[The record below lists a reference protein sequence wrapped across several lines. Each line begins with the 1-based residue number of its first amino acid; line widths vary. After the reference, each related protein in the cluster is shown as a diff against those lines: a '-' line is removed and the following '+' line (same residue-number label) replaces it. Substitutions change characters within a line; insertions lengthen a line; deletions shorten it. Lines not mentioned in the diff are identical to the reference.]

1 MKCVAPALEPVI
13 LSGVKRAFSL
23 VEVLAAVAIIGIITF
38 LAIPNIIRIKSDGE
52 QSLAISR
59 AEALN
64 MAMASYLQAKGTA
77 TATNRWASITADS
90 DKFAELTPYIA
101 FAPASSNYMPGGYS
115 FAFGTLTEKTKLYSG
130 TNLVNY

>member
-1 MKCVAPALEPVI
+1 M
-13 LSGVKRAFSL
+13 
-23 VEVLAAVAIIGIITF
+23 AAVAIIGIITF

-77 TATNRWASITADS
+77 TATNQWASLTTDS
-90 DKFAELTPYIA
+90 DKYSAVAPYVA
-101 FAPASSNYMPGGYS
+101 FAPPYANYMPSGYTVS
-115 FAFGTLTEKTKLYSG
+115 FTTLTSKVTLATTNSG
-130 TNLVNY
+130 TSVGISY

>member
-1 MKCVAPALEPVI
+1 M
-13 LSGVKRAFSL
+13 KRAFSL

-64 MAMASYLQAKGTA
+64 MAMASYIQAYGYS
-77 TATNRWASITADS
+77 TATNQWATYATDS
-90 DKFAELTPYIA
+90 SKYGTLTPYIA
-101 FAPASSNYMPGGYS
+101 FAPAYDGYMPGGYTFTFS
-115 FAFGTLTEKTKLYSG
+115 SLTNKVVLRNG
-130 TNLVNY
+130 TNIIAY

>member
-1 MKCVAPALEPVI
+1 
-13 LSGVKRAFSL
+13 VKRAFSL

-64 MAMASYLQAKGTA
+64 MAMASYLQAKGSSTA
-77 TATNRWASITADS
+77 TSQWSSLSADS
-90 DKFAELTPYIA
+90 DKYAALTPYIA
-101 FAPASSNYMPGGYS
+101 FAPAYTNYMPSGYTVS
-115 FAFGTLTEKTKLYSG
+115 FTTLTEKTKLYTSG
-130 TNLVNY
+130 STQINY